1 MSKAV
6 LVVGGAFGD
15 EGKGKVISYLAIKD
29 KIDVAVRGGVGPNA
43 GHTVV
48 SSGKTYK
55 VRLVPSAFTN
65 PQTRLLIGSGV
76 LVNPQLLL
84 EEIKLTDVRSRIGI
98 DYQTGVIEEE
108 HIQRDRMGHLKEK
121 IGTTGTGTGPANADR
136 VLRKGKVAKEIPTL
150 REFLTDV
157 AGEVNNALDLGKRV
171 LIEGTQGTF
180 LSLYHGTYPYVTSK
194 DTTASAVCADVGIGP
209 LRVGEVI
216 VVLKSY
222 LTRVGEGP
230 LENELPAEE
239 VVKLGWSEFGTVTGR
254 MRRAAPFNFKLAKR
268 ACLLNSATQIA
279 LTKLDVLFKDDAN
292 VKRFQDLSTEAKMFV
307 EKIEAATGVR
317 VTLIGTGPSVEDMI
331 DRRGEV

>member
-150 REFLTDV
+150 QEFLTDV

-307 EKIEAATGVR
+307 EKVEAATGVR

>member
-150 REFLTDV
+150 QEFLTDV